1 MEPPSDAHL
10 AFWPLGLYF
19 GAVIAVVAGMLGV
32 SHVLGQRHADRA
44 TGEPY
49 ESGIVAT
56 GTARVR
62 FAADF
67 FLVAVFF
74 VIFDLESLFVFAWAT
89 SARELGWFGYGQI
102 FMFILVVVISLVYLW
117 REKALDA

>member
-1 MEPPSDAHL
+1 MEPASAAPIV
-10 AFWPLGLYF
+10 FWPLGLYF
-19 GAVIAVVAGMLGV
+19 GAVVAVVAGMLGV
-32 SHVLGQRHADRA
+32 SFVLGQSHNDRSK
-44 TGEPY
+44 GEPY

-89 SARELGWFGYGQI
+89 SARELGWYGYGQI
-102 FMFILVVVISLVYLW
+102 CAFVGVVFASLLYLW
-117 REKALDA
+117 REKALDT